1 MDRVN
6 TAVAACFLSLGAYL
20 VISGGEFPSG
30 VGGLPGAGFFPRII
44 GSLIILLALGV
55 LFESRGRGG
64 TTEFEITNVRQIA
77 GAVALLFVYL
87 ALWGTGFFVLRTVV
101 FLALLLKFLGQRWP
115 ASAGVAVALT
125 AVVAAAFQYGLNVSL
140 E

>member
-6 TAVAACFLSLGAYL
+6 TAVAGCFLALGAYL
-20 VISGGEFPSG
+20 VISGGEFPAG

-64 TTEFEITNVRQIA
+64 TTEFEIANGRQIA

-87 ALWGTGFFVLRTVV
+87 ALWGTGFFALRTVV

-115 ASAGVAVALT
+115 ASAGVALTLT
-125 AVVAAAFQYGLNVSL
+125 AVVVAAFQYGLNVSF